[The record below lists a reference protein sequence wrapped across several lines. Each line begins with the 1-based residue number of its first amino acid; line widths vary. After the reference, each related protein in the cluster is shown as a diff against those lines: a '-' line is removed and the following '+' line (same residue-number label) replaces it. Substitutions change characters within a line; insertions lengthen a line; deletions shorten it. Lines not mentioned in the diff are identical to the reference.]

1 MQMEDTK
8 EAILTAL
15 DRCDSCGSQ
24 AYFMVIFERGDL
36 VFCRHHFMENEVA
49 LRVHSYHIIDQSDM
63 LKELA

>member
-1 MQMEDTK
+1 
-8 EAILTAL
+8 
-15 DRCDSCGSQ
+15 
-24 AYFMVIFERGDL
+24 MVIFERGDL

>member
-8 EAILTAL
+8 EAVLTAL

-36 VFCRHHFMENEVA
+36 IFCRHHFMKNEDA
-49 LRVHSYHIIDQSDM
+49 LREHAYHIIDQSGM
-63 LKELA
+63 LEELP